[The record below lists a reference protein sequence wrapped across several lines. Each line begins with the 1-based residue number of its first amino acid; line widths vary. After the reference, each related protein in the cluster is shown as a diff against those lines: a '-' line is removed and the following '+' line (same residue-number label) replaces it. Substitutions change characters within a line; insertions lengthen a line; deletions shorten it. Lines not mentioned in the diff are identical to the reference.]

1 MEDIIILPEDVV
13 IQAAE
18 NSFELGGTRPVIA
31 VTTKPTEGD
40 CDETGDPF
48 LRVQLRVL
56 GLTFNGHVAA
66 RHLRRFSNERTLK
79 SLEETLGL
87 GPEVAPENSETSAS
101 GTAATRVAS
110 PGPQRP
116 SAALVARQQLE
127 YRLTF
132 GPHIWDGDDEPV
144 VEDEGRQPGTAALAS
159 PSLAADYLPAPT
171 ASSAASSAASSGGP
185 EGRQPEGRQPDDGDA
200 EPPRKYSCA
209 CVALQEQRVP
219 LLHPRRRLLLP
230 LLHRRLPLRICTP
243 IGPPCFGR
251 MASCSPI

>member
-1 MEDIIILPEDVV
+1 M
-13 IQAAE
+13 
-18 NSFELGGTRPVIA
+18 
-31 VTTKPTEGD
+31 
-40 CDETGDPF
+40 
-48 LRVQLRVL
+48 
-56 GLTFNGHVAA
+56 
-66 RHLRRFSNERTLK
+66 K

-87 GPEVAPENSETSAS
+87 GPEVAPETSETSAS

-185 EGRQPEGRQPDDGDA
+185 EGRQPEGRQPDDGDT
-200 EPPRKYSCA
+200 EPPRKY
-209 CVALQEQRVP
+209 
-219 LLHPRRRLLLP
+219 RRGTLIREEDFEMIE
-230 LLHRRLPLRICTP
+230 RR
-243 IGPPCFGR
+243 
-251 MASCSPI
+251 M